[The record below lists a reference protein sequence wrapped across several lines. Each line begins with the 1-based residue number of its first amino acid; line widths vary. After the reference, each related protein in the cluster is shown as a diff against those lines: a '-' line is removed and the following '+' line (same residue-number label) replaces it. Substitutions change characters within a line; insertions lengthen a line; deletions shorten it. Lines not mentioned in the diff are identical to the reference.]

1 METNPL
7 WILGTLYGL
16 VILGVVGVIV
26 SALLRIPRGHSTSL
40 RDIFRQ
46 SRFLEL
52 TTVLVI
58 IISGTYLSV
67 IDKASE
73 GIIALLSGIA
83 GYVLGGLREAPQ
95 PGQPPD
101 ASAATRPAA
110 ADASAATRPGDP
122 TGTA

>member
-7 WILGTLYGL
+7 WTLGALYGL
-16 VILGVVGVIV
+16 VILGVVVVIV
-26 SALLRIPRGHSTSL
+26 SALFRIPPTHSTSL
-40 RDIFRQ
+40 RQVFQQ

-73 GIIALLSGIA
+73 GVIALLSGVA
-83 GYVLGGLREAPQ
+83 GYVLGALREAPESDQ
-95 PGQPPD
+95 RPPAEGRQSD
-101 ASAATRPAA
+101 QRP
-110 ADASAATRPGDP
+110 ST
-122 TGTA
+122 